1 MKHKSIQ
8 PKWIVI
14 VPILIFM
21 FICTL
26 NTCYEWYISNQQNAA
41 MNVMQKVVDKYHYNA
56 IELKP
61 VTVNGKFLTIY
72 SYDST
77 FSTNKTLSQNKRIL
91 RKDGHRIGKYDD
103 IEVPYHYSI
112 SAQRSRGQW
121 TVYVQEE
128 PFGKAKK
135 YQIK

>member
-41 MNVMQKVVDKYHYNA
+41 MNVMQKLWIN
-56 IELKP
+56 ITTMQL
-61 VTVNGKFLTIY
+61 N
-72 SYDST
+72 
-77 FSTNKTLSQNKRIL
+77 LSQ
-91 RKDGHRIGKYDD
+91 
-103 IEVPYHYSI
+103 
-112 SAQRSRGQW
+112 
-121 TVYVQEE
+121 
-128 PFGKAKK
+128 
-135 YQIK
+135 